1 MSSSGADEIGEEELT
16 QDVRE
21 QRIVNRFDYLT
32 IQGGPQRGAV
42 VLRFLG
48 FGVIT
53 LVGID
58 LKEARIGDVAVEIAH
73 SDFHTCAEV
82 WLKVR
87 NGTEGWVSVSQLHT
101 QYYYTSYLA

>member
-1 MSSSGADEIGEEELT
+1 MSSSGVNEVGEEELT

-32 IQGGPQRGAV
+32 TQGGPQRGAV

-53 LVGID
+53 LIGID
-58 LKEARIGDVAVEIAH
+58 PEEARIEDVAIEIAH
-73 SDFHTCAEV
+73 SGFHTHVEV

-87 NGTEGWVSVSQLHT
+87 NGTEGWVSVS
-101 QYYYTSYLA
+101 